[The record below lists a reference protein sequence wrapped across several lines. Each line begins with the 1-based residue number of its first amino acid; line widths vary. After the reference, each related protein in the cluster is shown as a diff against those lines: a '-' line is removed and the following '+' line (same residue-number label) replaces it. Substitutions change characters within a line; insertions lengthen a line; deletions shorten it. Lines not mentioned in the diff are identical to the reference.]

1 MSMRQAVEDVLE
13 HVRRSLR
20 LHAGGID
27 LVDVDENAGRVTV
40 RLTGACSGCSLA
52 SITLKQG
59 VEVAL
64 CERVPG
70 VKEIIAV

>member
-1 MSMRQAVEDVLE
+1 MREAIETVLAE
-13 HVRRSLR
+13 VRKSLR

-27 LVDVDENAGRVTV
+27 LVDVDESAGRVTV
-40 RLTGACSGCSLA
+40 RLTGTCSGCSLA

-59 VEVAL
+59 VEVAI

>member
-1 MSMRQAVEDVLE
+1 MRQAVEDVLME
-13 HVRRSLR
+13 VRKSLR

-27 LVDVDENAGRVTV
+27 LVDVDETAGRVTV
-40 RLTGACSGCSLA
+40 RLTGTCSGCSLA
-52 SITLKQG
+52 SVTLKQG

>member
-1 MSMRQAVEDVLE
+1 MREAIETVLAE
-13 HVRRSLR
+13 VRTSLR

-27 LVDVDENAGRVTV
+27 LVDVDETTGRVTV
-40 RLTGACSGCSLA
+40 RLTGACSGCALSA
-52 SITLKQG
+52 VTLKRG

-70 VKEIIAV
+70 ITEIIAIA

>member
-1 MSMRQAVEDVLE
+1 MREVIESVLAE
-13 HVRRSLR
+13 VRKSLR
-20 LHAGGID
+20 LHAGGIE
-27 LVDVDENAGRVTV
+27 LVDIDESAGRVTV

-52 SITLKQG
+52 AITLKHG

-70 VKEIIAV
+70 VKEIIAI

>member
-1 MSMRQAVEDVLE
+1 MRDAIETVLAE
-13 HVRRSLR
+13 VRASLR

-27 LVDVDENAGRVTV
+27 LVDVDEAAGRVTV

-52 SITLKQG
+52 SVTLKRG

-70 VKEIIAV
+70 ITEIIAVA